1 MLFFFEVF
9 GRNEIHFFTVI
20 ILGGIGYI
28 AVIFY
33 NIFLTAD
40 SFEIAVFGEDVFS
53 NAVIKTHEISAFLV
67 WGQAVIYGD
76 ILSRFFE
83 KERDFCLIL
92 AVPIGEV
99 IAILGKLLCEE
110 GFCACSA
117 GGVFFTG
124 QELVGR
130 KF

>member
-20 ILGGIGYI
+20 ILGGIGFI

-33 NIFLTAD
+33 IMVLTAVA
-40 SFEIAVFGEDVFS
+40 FAIAVVGEDVFS

-76 ILSRFFE
+76 ILS
-83 KERDFCLIL
+83 DFSRRKGLRLIL
-92 AVPIGEV
+92 AVPVGEV

-117 GGVFFTG
+117 GGAFFTG

>member
-20 ILGGIGYI
+20 ILGGIGFI

-33 NIFLTAD
+33 IMVLTAVA
-40 SFEIAVFGEDVFS
+40 FAIAVVGEDVFS

-67 WGQAVIYGD
+67 WGRAVSYG
-76 ILSRFFE
+76 
-83 KERDFCLIL
+83 
-92 AVPIGEV
+92 
-99 IAILGKLLCEE
+99 
-110 GFCACSA
+110 ACSA
-117 GGVFFTG
+117 GGAFFTG

>member
-1 MLFFFEVF
+1 MWDKPKRVAVAFA
-9 GRNEIHFFTVI
+9 
-20 ILGGIGYI
+20 I
-28 AVIFY
+28 AV
-33 NIFLTAD
+33 A
-40 SFEIAVFGEDVFS
+40 GEDVFS

-76 ILSRFFE
+76 ILSGFFE

-92 AVPIGEV
+92 AVPVGEV

-117 GGVFFTG
+117 GGAFFTG

>member
-20 ILGGIGYI
+20 ILGGIGFI

-33 NIFLTAD
+33 IMVLTAVA
-40 SFEIAVFGEDVFS
+40 FAIAVVGEDVFS

-99 IAILGKLLCEE
+99 IAILVNCCARKVSAHAVQE
-110 GFCACSA
+110 GFSSPD
-117 GGVFFTG
+117 
-124 QELVGR
+124 R
-130 KF
+130 SW

>member
-20 ILGGIGYI
+20 ILGVISFI

-33 NIFLTAD
+33 IMVLTAVA
-40 SFEIAVFGEDVFS
+40 FAIAVAGEDVFS

-67 WGQAVIYGD
+67 WGQSVIYGD
-76 ILSRFFE
+76 ILSGFFE

-92 AVPIGEV
+92 TVPVGEV

-117 GGVFFTG
+117 GGAFFTG